1 LKIRE
6 IANSVFFI
14 LLGGLFLFLTR
25 GMEADVYIIGPG
37 FFPGIIAA
45 SLIVINLIRLLNL
58 ILVAGNNQDQVD
70 VTYKPLYITTT
81 VLVLY
86 LAGCYVIGLSI
97 SSVLFLYVMMSLF
110 GNRNRLQKI
119 FISVAVAVA
128 VKVIFKWVLVLPLPT
143 GFWGIF

>member
-37 FFPGIIAA
+37 FFPGIIAV
-45 SLIVINLIRLLNL
+45 SLIVVNMIRLSTL
-58 ILVAGNNQDQVD
+58 IFIAGNNQDKGK
-70 VTYKPLYITTT
+70 VTYKPLYINAM

-128 VKVIFKWVLVLPLPT
+128 VEVIFKWVLVLPLPT